1 MQDELIKNY
10 VELDSHLQE
19 DIISVNIILE
29 IDIGNDKPVLEN
41 IRMIFNKNI
50 SVQDMIKEII
60 PNLNDSL
67 TNKNKKI
74 YLNPESNEYQLCECF
89 ESIDG
94 GNRTYIN
101 GNILEKRTILQ
112 NISSRYFKILYS
124 AKDVLLNFQRK
135 KSICDACIII

>member
-135 KSICDACIII
+135 KTICDACAII